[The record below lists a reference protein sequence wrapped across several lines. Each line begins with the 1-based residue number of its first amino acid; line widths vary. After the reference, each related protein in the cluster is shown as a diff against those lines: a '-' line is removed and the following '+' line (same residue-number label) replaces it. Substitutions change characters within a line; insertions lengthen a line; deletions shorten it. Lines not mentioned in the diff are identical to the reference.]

1 MFIATEPS
9 LKIYVARLGTKI
21 MKGSAASHYRTA
33 ASQILKSLQI
43 CFFLFFCGGV
53 QSNTCPLTWL
63 YPFFAFSQD
72 GGTALLAACQ
82 YGHAKVVETLLKHGA
97 NIHDQLYVSYLT
109 QIILTTLVVE
119 QMRCWLDNIKYS
131 GSSTEKHL
139 PNAVVL

>member
-1 MFIATEPS
+1 MVLFSPA
-9 LKIYVARLGTKI
+9 
-21 MKGSAASHYRTA
+21 SALS
-33 ASQILKSLQI
+33 
-43 CFFLFFCGGV
+43 
-53 QSNTCPLTWL
+53 PTWL

-119 QMRCWLDNIKYS
+119 KMCCGLDNS
-131 GSSTEKHL
+131 ECSSSSTEKHL
-139 PNAVVL
+139 PNVAVL